1 MNKKF
6 LMSWIAVFV
15 IWMVGSFVVHVVLLG
30 ADYANAE
37 SNLMRPEAELEGLF
51 HWMLLARVIM
61 SGAFVWIYGRGKE
74 DKPWVQQG
82 VRFGIA
88 VALLAAVPAYM
99 ISYVVQPTPGII
111 VVKQIIFDSVLIVIL
126 GIVVAFLNKP
136 QAAASD

>member
-6 LMSWIAVFV
+6 LVSWAVIFV
-15 IWMVGSFVVHVVLLG
+15 AWMVGGFVVHVVLLG
-30 ADYANAE
+30 ADYASSE

-51 HWMLLARVIM
+51 PWMLLARVIM
-61 SGAFVWIYGRGKE
+61 SGAFVWIYGRGNE

-99 ISYVVQPTPGII
+99 ISYVVQPTAGVI
-111 VVKQIIFDSVLIVIL
+111 VVKQIIFDSVLIIIL
-126 GIVVAFLNKP
+126 GIVVAFLHRP
-136 QAAASD
+136 QAAASV